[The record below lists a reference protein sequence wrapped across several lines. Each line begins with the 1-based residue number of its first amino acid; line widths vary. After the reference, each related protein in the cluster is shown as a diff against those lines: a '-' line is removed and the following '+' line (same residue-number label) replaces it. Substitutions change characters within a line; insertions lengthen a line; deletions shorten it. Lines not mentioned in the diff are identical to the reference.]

1 MSAGMRR
8 TGEIQAWVFTAPAL
22 LLLAAV
28 IALPLLSVLPSGIGE
43 LGRLRHDPYIAR
55 IAWNTLAF
63 SGVTVVCEMVLG
75 VAFAMILH
83 HTLRLRGLMRASA
96 LLPWAL
102 PTAVMAMAW
111 RWIFNDSFG
120 VANDLPM
127 RLGLLKEPVA
137 WLARPGTAFISVV
150 IADVWKTTPFVT
162 LLVLAGLQSIPRD
175 LYEALEI
182 DGAGA
187 VRRFVLITLP
197 LLRPVLAL
205 AVVFRIIQA
214 MGIFDLVWVMTG
226 GGPAN
231 STKTIALYIY
241 DQYFRFQEWGYGAA
255 LTIVAALSM
264 FAMAAAAGALVRG
277 RRIP

>member
-1 MSAGMRR
+1 MRVRIRR
-8 TGEIQAWVFTAPAL
+8 TGEVHAWVFTAPAL
-22 LLLAAV
+22 LLLATV
-28 IALPLLSVLPSGIGE
+28 IALPLLSVLPTGIAE

-63 SGVTVVCEMVLG
+63 AGVTVVCEVALG

-83 HTLRLRGLMRASA
+83 HTLRLRGFVRAAA

-182 DGAGA
+182 DGAGT
-187 VRRFVLITLP
+187 VRRFSLITLP

-205 AVVFRIIQA
+205 AVIFRIIQA

-255 LTIVAALSM
+255 LTIVAGISM
-264 FAMAAAAGALVRG
+264 FAIAAAAGALVRG